1 MTGTEKCLRAFIWN
15 LHLLQGK
22 RAVSRNSICISCFQ
36 AFQAAGDHLCGYE
49 WSGQKLPSFQSDREI
64 RRLFPEMVPREKR
77 EEEWPVWTAEDGLKK
92 LMAGLREAGDK
103 NLEQLKEA
111 QGTFLE
117 LFRRFYGQE
126 EYRKLVEKLTDAAF
140 FVYEDKGIGRAAA
153 RALYGQKLQGSVT
166 RLEQFAACAYA
177 HFLKYGL
184 ELMERQE
191 YQLEAVDMGNLV
203 PPVLRPVF

>member
-1 MTGTEKCLRAFIWN
+1 
-15 LHLLQGK
+15 
-22 RAVSRNSICISCFQ
+22 
-36 AFQAAGDHLCGYE
+36 
-49 WSGQKLPSFQSDREI
+49 
-64 RRLFPEMVPREKR
+64 
-77 EEEWPVWTAEDGLKK
+77 
-92 LMAGLREAGDK
+92 MAGLREAGDK

-177 HFLKYGL
+177 HFLKYGRNTGW
-184 ELMERQE
+184 RQWIWE
-191 YQLEAVDMGNLV
+191 ICSTS
-203 PPVLRPVF
+203 P

>member
-1 MTGTEKCLRAFIWN
+1 
-15 LHLLQGK
+15 
-22 RAVSRNSICISCFQ
+22 
-36 AFQAAGDHLCGYE
+36 
-49 WSGQKLPSFQSDREI
+49 
-64 RRLFPEMVPREKR
+64 
-77 EEEWPVWTAEDGLKK
+77 
-92 LMAGLREAGDK
+92 MAGLREAGDK

-184 ELMERQE
+184 EFNGTSGVPVRGSG
-191 YQLEAVDMGNLV
+191 YGKSV
-203 PPVLRPVF
+203 PPVH

>member
-1 MTGTEKCLRAFIWN
+1 M
-15 LHLLQGK
+15 
-22 RAVSRNSICISCFQ
+22 
-36 AFQAAGDHLCGYE
+36 
-49 WSGQKLPSFQSDREI
+49 
-64 RRLFPEMVPREKR
+64 
-77 EEEWPVWTAEDGLKK
+77 
-92 LMAGLREAGDK
+92 
-103 NLEQLKEA
+103 
-111 QGTFLE
+111 
-117 LFRRFYGQE
+117 FRRFYGQE

-191 YQLEAVDMGNLV
+191 YQLEAVDMGNLFHQSLDQCFEV
-203 PPVLRPVF
+203 IHENGWTGAILQKKNEKNW